1 MVFNTNGSVRG
12 HDATSFL
19 ALTVVY
25 AICAYFGLNWA
36 MVDGAGSPIWPAAGI
51 GLAGL
56 LLGGMRLWP
65 AIVIGRT
72 LAAIMSGSDQPFLA
86 EIFLGFANAIA
97 PLAAC
102 LLIRISGGL
111 KAGLPSFGDVMRYVL
126 AGALPY
132 AVIVTAIG

>member
-51 GLAGL
+51 GLPGL

-72 LAAIMSGSDQPFLA
+72 LAAIMSG
-86 EIFLGFANAIA
+86 
-97 PLAAC
+97 
-102 LLIRISGGL
+102 
-111 KAGLPSFGDVMRYVL
+111 
-126 AGALPY
+126 
-132 AVIVTAIG
+132 